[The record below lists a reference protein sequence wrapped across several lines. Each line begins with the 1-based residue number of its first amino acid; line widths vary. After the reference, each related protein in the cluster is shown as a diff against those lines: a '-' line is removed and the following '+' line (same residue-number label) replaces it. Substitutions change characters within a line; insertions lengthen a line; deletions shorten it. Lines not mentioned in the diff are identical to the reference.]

1 MEKQNAVYTITEN
14 QSPEEARREH
24 VMLVA
29 RNVAAGAAA
38 ALFLASFALADIHKL
53 LRAAAYFLCRD
64 PRPDGRLPAE
74 GSAEGTFHGLL
85 LWPPVHIARFELSAR
100 GVRLPSGNRGSA
112 VDFRKKRC
120 NLPGRCGHRPLQS
133 LGEFALPCKFPTQS
147 VFTAITKMQLLS
159 NSVYRNRRRVVQ
171 PRRVRSCVRRD

>member
-53 LRAAAYFLCRD
+53 LRAAAYFLGAGAYFAEILVLT
-64 PRPDGRLPAE
+64 DGFRQKVPQK
-74 GSAEGTFHGLL
+74 
-85 LWPPVHIARFELSAR
+85 ELFMAYCF
-100 GVRLPSGNRGSA
+100 GPLYILRLPSGNRGSA

-171 PRRVRSCVRRD
+171 PRKVRSCVRRD